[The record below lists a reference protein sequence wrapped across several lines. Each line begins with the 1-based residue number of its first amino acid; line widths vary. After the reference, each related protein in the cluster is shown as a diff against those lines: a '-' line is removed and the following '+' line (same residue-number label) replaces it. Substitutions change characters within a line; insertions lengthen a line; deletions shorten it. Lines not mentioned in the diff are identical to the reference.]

1 MSERSTQFLR
11 SIRRWQPLLILVGGV
26 IWTLGTGLVAGWWT
40 YHTYNAARIE
50 HQIDSQQAQNN
61 LDRTRAETEQIAAET
76 RKLEVQR
83 PFLQKKLDIFF
94 EAVQVAG
101 KLTDPA
107 IATDSAEWK
116 ANTKRFW
123 ELRWSE
129 LEMVGDPAIRDAAR
143 RILEQITEVNHD
155 PLRKRHDLRWMVE
168 CLSDEARLSLEH
180 SWGYQ
185 PSELR
190 RTATGQSVSKLPK
203 GCTSGADK
211 PMKFEGMLEFKDP
224 LNQGPRT
231 TINIDGHD

>member
-26 IWTLGTGLVAGWWT
+26 IWTVGTGVVAGWWT

-50 HQIDSQQAQNN
+50 HQTDSQQEQRN
-61 LDRTRAETEQIAAET
+61 LDQTRADTEQIAAET
-76 RKLEVQR
+76 RKLEAQR
-83 PFLQKKLDIFF
+83 PFLQKKLDIYF
-94 EAVQVAG
+94 EAVHVAG
-101 KLTDPA
+101 MLTDPA
-107 IATDSAEWK
+107 ITVDSAGWK
-116 ANTKRFW
+116 ENTKRFW

-143 RILEQITEVNHD
+143 RIAEQITEVNHD
-155 PLRKRHDLRWMVE
+155 PLRPRHDLRWMVE

-185 PSELR
+185 PNESR

-203 GCTSGADK
+203 GCTSGRDK
-211 PMKFEGMLEFKDP
+211 PDKFVGMLEFQDP
-224 LNQGPRT
+224 SNQGLRR
-231 TINIDGHD
+231 TINIDSHD